1 MKIDRN
7 KVVHTNPHGLYE
19 SQAKALQ
26 ELQTWWKSDTIEC
39 TLKGHAGTGK
49 TYLLKKFIEVVVNK
63 TFTITAPTHKALRV
77 MESHLGIKG
86 VTLQSLHGLKP
97 DVDMV
102 GFDID
107 DLKFNAIGRPKM
119 DNYSLVIID
128 ESSMI
133 NTPLFNLNRERAT
146 NQRVKILYVGDALQL
161 PPVKERESKVF
172 TDVPLIVELT
182 QIIRQKDS
190 NPLLILFDLLRNDI
204 VNNTSTCLSYIA
216 NNPSNIINGE
226 GYKMVNINEYKTLI
240 LDYFRNEE
248 FYTNID
254 FVRAT
259 GFTNKAISDWN
270 HYIRENIFDTC
281 GESIIIDDLITAY
294 TTLVEEDNS
303 VVITNSEDYTI
314 SQIRK
319 YRNEYRLDVYC
330 IELKCASTGKL
341 TKVLQILDHS
351 EPSNI
356 QHYMDLLTELRERA
370 IQVGGKKGWF
380 PYYKFKNTILS
391 MVNVEVGRKHL
402 SRELDYGY
410 SLTVHK
416 LQGSTFKNIFID
428 GNDICNP
435 ISKWGKPYPT
445 ELNLRNRLLYVAL
458 SRATNIAYIKF

>member
-1 MKIDRN
+1 MKIDT
-7 KVVHTNPHGLYE
+7 KHIVHTNPHGLYE

-26 ELQTWWKSDTIEC
+26 ELQNWWNSPTIEW
-39 TLKGHAGTGK
+39 TLKGFAGTGK
-49 TYLLKKFIEVVVNK
+49 TFLLKKFIEVVVNK

-77 MESHLGIKG
+77 MEQHLGIKG
-86 VTLQSLHGLKP
+86 TTLQSLHGLKP

-107 DLKFNAIGRPKM
+107 NLQFNTIGHPKM

-133 NTPLFNLNRERAT
+133 NTPLFKLNRERAT
-146 NQRVKILYVGDALQL
+146 QQNVKILYVGDPLQL
-161 PPVKERESKVF
+161 PPVKEKESKVF
-172 TDVPLIVELT
+172 TDVDGITELT
-182 QIIRQKDS
+182 QVIRQKDS
-190 NPLLILFDLLRNDI
+190 NPLLELFTLLRDDI
-204 VNNTSTCLSYIA
+204 INNTSTCLAYIA
-216 NNPSNIINGE
+216 NHPRNIVNGE
-226 GYKMVNINEYKTLI
+226 GYAMVGINEYKTL
-240 LDYFRNEE
+240 LLEYFKNEE
-248 FYTNID
+248 FYRNID

-259 GFTNKAISDWN
+259 GFTNNAISDWN
-270 HYIRENIFDTC
+270 NYIRDNIFETGD
-281 GESIIIDDLITAY
+281 ESLIIDDLITAY

-303 VVITNSEDYTI
+303 VIITNSEDYTI

-330 IELKCASTGKL
+330 VELKSASTGKL

-351 EPSNI
+351 EPSNV
-356 QHYMDLLTELRERA
+356 QHYVDILNELRNRA
-370 IQVGGKKGWF
+370 IEIKGRKGWF
-380 PYYKFKNTILS
+380 PYYKFKNTILA
-391 MVNVEVGRKHL
+391 MVNVEIGTKKL
-402 SRELDYGY
+402 PRELDYGY

-435 ISKWGKPYPT
+435 ISKWGRPYPT